1 MLPLPENGNGACC
14 IKTDRYQS
22 APLVKKFSIKNASL
36 QLEIRSNGQKCVLFF
51 IYIRINCLTN
61 FIKTISSCREKY
73 KLKHEAELFSKSRNY
88 SGCFQP
94 LGQMSYYLGSCIPK
108 LFLSTTCM
116 HALGLLKSIRNI
128 PNCPFFSNDFTFWLI
143 THSHFSN
150 KIPFYKHRH
159 DEQSVKICWRTLMF
173 PMKKIKL
180 HFATPHIGFLIKLE
194 LDLVTSQSEAK
205 NPKSQK
211 HFLAI
216 LRQIH
221 NSHSSC

>member
-1 MLPLPENGNGACC
+1 MHPSDQKSGRMAKNVFCFYLYKNKLFNQFHA
-14 IKTDRYQS
+14 IK
-22 APLVKKFSIKNASL
+22 I
-36 QLEIRSNGQKCVLFF
+36 
-51 IYIRINCLTN
+51 
-61 FIKTISSCREKY
+61 ISSCCEKY

-150 KIPFYKHRH
+150 KIPFYQTWNLSKNLH
-159 DEQSVKICWRTLMF
+159 DQIFRR
-173 PMKKIKL
+173 
-180 HFATPHIGFLIKLE
+180 
-194 LDLVTSQSEAK
+194 K
-205 NPKSQK
+205 NFT
-211 HFLAI
+211 H
-216 LRQIH
+216 
-221 NSHSSC
+221 

>member
-1 MLPLPENGNGACC
+1 M
-14 IKTDRYQS
+14 
-22 APLVKKFSIKNASL
+22 
-36 QLEIRSNGQKCVLFF
+36 EIFC
-51 IYIRINCLTN
+51 
-61 FIKTISSCREKY
+61 EKY

-88 SGCFQP
+88 SGCFQL
-94 LGQMSYYLGSCIPK
+94 LGQMSFYLGSCIPK

-116 HALGLLKSIRNI
+116 HAFGLLKSIRNI

-159 DEQSVKICWRTLMF
+159 DEQSVKICWRTLMI
-173 PMKKIKL
+173 PMKKDQAIKL
-180 HFATPHIGFLIKLE
+180 DFATPHIGFLIKLE

-205 NPKSQK
+205 NPKRQK
-211 HFLAI
+211 HFFAI